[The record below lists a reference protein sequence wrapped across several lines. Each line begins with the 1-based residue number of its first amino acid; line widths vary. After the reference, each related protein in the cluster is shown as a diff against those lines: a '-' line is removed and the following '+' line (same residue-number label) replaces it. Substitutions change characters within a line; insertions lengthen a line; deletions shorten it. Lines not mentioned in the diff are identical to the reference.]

1 MITVTENAKKE
12 LKEILEAAGAGPD
25 EGLRLFPTETDKY
38 ILGLDTE
45 MTADQVITYEG
56 HKVLLVGIEY
66 YRILDGKTIDCLNT
80 ENGITLFVQ

>member
-12 LKEILEAAGAGPD
+12 LKEILVAAHAGPD

-45 MTADQVITYEG
+45 MSADQVVDYEG
-56 HKVLLVGIEY
+56 YMILLVGIEY
-66 YRILDGKTIDCLNT
+66 YRLLDGKIIDCLDT
-80 ENGITLFVQ
+80 ENGMTLFVH

>member
-25 EGLRLFPTETDKY
+25 EGLRLFPTENDKY

-45 MTADQVITYEG
+45 MSADQVVDYEG
-56 HKVLLVGIEY
+56 YKVLLVGVEY
-66 YRILDGKTIDCLNT
+66 YRLLDGKIIDCLNT

>member
-38 ILGLDTE
+38 LLGLDTE
-45 MTADQVITYEG
+45 MTADQVINYEG
-56 HKVLLVGIEY
+56 HKILLVGIEY
-66 YRILDGKTIDCLNT
+66 YRILDGKTVDCTNT